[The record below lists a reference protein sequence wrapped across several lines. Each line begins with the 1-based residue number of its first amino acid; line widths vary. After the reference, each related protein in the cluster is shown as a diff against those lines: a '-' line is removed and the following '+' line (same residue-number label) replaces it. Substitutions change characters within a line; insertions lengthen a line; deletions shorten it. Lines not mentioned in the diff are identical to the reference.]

1 MSIRISDLVQEER
14 TITIMVGDEELSVT
28 YRPKAYTP
36 LVEDQMQS
44 LMESNR
50 PGNGL
55 AQMLSHILINW
66 DVVDENNKPIET
78 TFENIRKFPVAL
90 LTLITQE
97 INKDNRAGDEDRK
110 NSGGGSRRGAKSD
123 SVRTGSF

>member
-36 LVEDQMQS
+36 VVEDQMQS
-44 LMESNR
+44 LIESNR

-55 AQMLSHILINW
+55 AQMLSHILISW
-66 DVVDENNKPIET
+66 DVVDETNKPLEM
-78 TFENIRKFPVAL
+78 TFENLRKFPVSL

-110 NSGGGSRRGAKSD
+110 NSGGGSRRGGKQGSA
-123 SVRTGSF
+123 RAGSF

>member
-55 AQMLSHILINW
+55 AQMLSHILIKW